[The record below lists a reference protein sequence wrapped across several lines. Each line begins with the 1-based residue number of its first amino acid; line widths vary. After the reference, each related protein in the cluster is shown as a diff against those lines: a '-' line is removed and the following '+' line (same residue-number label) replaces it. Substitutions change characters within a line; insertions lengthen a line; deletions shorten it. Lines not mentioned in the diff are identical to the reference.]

1 MWHLAVHWVHL
12 TLVLKHSALLVVE
25 SRWRRRITI
34 RHDPNNT
41 IRCINILHRRLLHS
55 LLLHIR
61 VEILIRL
68 KPRLTL
74 HIVSRHHWRLIR
86 SSNKPRMVHIRLL
99 IVSTILLIIRRSRRL
114 IVIECGRVLVGGIHR
129 SRLHHLI
136 RVNISEWL
144 LVKMTCR
151 RRFLVHRLLCCC

>member
-12 TLVLKHSALLVVE
+12 TLVLKHSALLIIE
-25 SRWRRRITI
+25 RRWRGRITI
-34 RHDPNNT
+34 RHDPNHT
-41 IRCINILHRRLLHS
+41 IRCINILHRMLLHS

-68 KPRLTL
+68 KPRLTG
-74 HIVSRHHWRLIR
+74 HIVSGHDWRLIWG
-86 SSNKPRMVHIRLL
+86 SNKPRMVHIRLL

-114 IVIECGRVLVGGIHR
+114 TVIECGRILVGIHR

-136 RVNISEWL
+136 RVNITEWL

-151 RRFLVHRLLCCC
+151 FLVHRLLRCC